1 MRTRLKN
8 KVHSIMLMK
17 GMDLSIVTGTN
28 MFTKGSIDKLR
39 EHEDYRI
46 NGYLSI
52 IGSLNDEINTVSK
65 KILLLAQGDEM
76 AKLLMTVPGIGYYSA
91 LLIVSE
97 IGDISR
103 FPDSYHLC
111 SYAGL
116 VPSTHSSGRVTYY
129 GSRITKAGSKYLRWI
144 MLECVHA
151 HIRNEKNS
159 NIAVLL

>member
-1 MRTRLKN
+1 
-8 KVHSIMLMK
+8 
-17 GMDLSIVTGTN
+17 
-28 MFTKGSIDKLR
+28 
-39 EHEDYRI
+39 
-46 NGYLSI
+46 
-52 IGSLNDEINTVSK
+52 
-65 KILLLAQGDEM
+65 M
-76 AKLLMTVPGIGYYSA
+76 AKLLMTVPGIGYYST

-111 SYAGL
+111 SYASL
-116 VPSTHSSGRVTYY
+116 VPSTHSSGGVIYY

-159 NIAVLL
+159 NIAQFYYRISKKKGNSKAAVAAASKLLKVVYWIMKERRMYERLG